1 MNLIQIA
8 ERLKGMPMEAV
19 MAYANGMNPEVPPYV
34 ALGELERRKRMQAGA
49 QPAMP
54 PSNTVKDEVEQSV
67 GVMEM
72 DKQRRE
78 QAMNQLMGG
87 IAANPVPQQM
97 FSAAGGGLVSFATGD
112 EVEDFDTEASA
123 RELYKR
129 GLKQLDQKP
138 ETVKSPLELEE
149 ELRKKYPER
158 LGILNKPIGQQAL
171 ADLQALQTK
180 QAQED
185 ALQQQGLRDQRKME
199 FFKALIDA
207 GEATRGQKGIGGLF
221 GGFGRSMI
229 GAEEELGK
237 QETAIRGRS
246 LKREADVMALRSEI
260 EKAQRARAEGDVQGE
275 MKHKQA
281 AAELA
286 NKLGISQNALLRG
299 MFQGITTLAGR
310 ERAAE
315 ATEEAAKSRAAGR
328 GGAGP
333 KVTDFQRKVDT
344 LASDY
349 ERQGMSPEDARAKA
363 TREVIA
369 SGPGVTSSIE
379 RARTEDMNAAKVV
392 AETLAY
398 PYMGKPEYQAKFD
411 EFQLKEFQR
420 RQELRRQQAGGQG
433 LGSLPPGGA
442 PTGAPAS
449 GAPKLPP
456 GFVPVK

>member
-49 QPAMP
+49 QPAVP

-112 EVEDFDTEASA
+112 EVEDFDTEESA
-123 RELYKR
+123 KELYKR
-129 GLKQLDQKP
+129 GLKQLDQRP

-185 ALQQQGLRDQRKME
+185 ALQQKGLRDQRKME

-221 GGFGRSMI
+221 GGFGRSML

-237 QETAIRGRS
+237 QETAIRGRG
-246 LKREADVMALRSEI
+246 LKREADMMALRSEI

-310 ERAAE
+310 ERTAE

-333 KVTDFQRKVDT
+333 RVSDFKQKVAT
-344 LASDY
+344 LTADY
-349 ERQGMSPEDARAKA
+349 VRQGMSQEDAEARA
-363 TREVIA
+363 TREVMA
-369 SGPGVTSSIE
+369 SGPGVVSSGI
-379 RARTEDMNAAKVV
+379 RATTEDMKAAAEEARRAVVGFIGKTEYDEKYAEAFNAA
-392 AETLAY
+392 L
-398 PYMGKPEYQAKFD
+398 
-411 EFQLKEFQR
+411 QR
-420 RQELRRQQAGGQG
+420 RLQSRQGQNQG

-442 PTGAPAS
+442 PTGAPAP